1 MIWLKSPPDWME
13 DALCIEVGVVE
24 FYPEKGESAREAK
37 KVCTACEVQ
46 SECLEF
52 AMAHDDPWGVW
63 GGLSPHE
70 RRVLKKQIRQ
80 LPLAAA

>member
-13 DALCIEVGVVE
+13 DALCIEVGVGE

-37 KVCTACEVQ
+37 KVCMACEVQ

-63 GGLSPHE
+63 GGLSPYE
-70 RRVLKKQIRQ
+70 RRVLKRQTRQ
-80 LPLAAA
+80 LPLVAA

>member
-13 DALCIEVGVVE
+13 DALCTEVGVAE
-24 FYPEKGESAREAK
+24 FYPEKGESPQEAK
-37 KVCTACEVQ
+37 KICAACEVQ

-52 AMAHDDPWGVW
+52 AMTLDDQHGVW

>member
-13 DALCIEVGVVE
+13 DALCTEVGVVE
-24 FYPEKGESAREAK
+24 FYPEKGESPQEAK
-37 KVCTACEVQ
+37 KICAACEVQ

-52 AMAHDDPWGVW
+52 AMALDERHGVW

-70 RRVLKKQIRQ
+70 RRLLKRQTRQ

>member
-13 DALCIEVGVVE
+13 DALCTEVGVVE
-24 FYPEKGESAREAK
+24 FYPEKGESPQEAK
-37 KVCTACEVQ
+37 KICAACEVQ

-52 AMAHDDPWGVW
+52 AMALDDPHGVW

-70 RRVLKKQIRQ
+70 RRVLKRQTRQ